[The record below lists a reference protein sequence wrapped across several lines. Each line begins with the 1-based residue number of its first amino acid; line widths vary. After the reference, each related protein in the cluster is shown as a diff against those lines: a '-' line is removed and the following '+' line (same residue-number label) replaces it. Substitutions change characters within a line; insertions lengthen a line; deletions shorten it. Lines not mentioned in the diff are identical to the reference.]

1 VCGIFFS
8 ESNLLNSSQI
18 SLIGEYLNH
27 RGPDAQGILK
37 NSEIGITA
45 IHSRL
50 AIQDLDPRSN
60 QPFFSSDGSAFIIYN
75 GEIFNKSEL
84 SRQLKGRVNLRTTS
98 DTEVLIEMIQL
109 YGIDSTLPKIKG
121 MFAFVF
127 VDLKANRILAAR
139 DRFGIKPLY
148 FSLHNLY
155 GMIFVSE
162 IEALRPLTSLTVNH
176 SILRDF
182 VYFGLLDH
190 SEETFYENVFRVPAG
205 GIVEKHEGQWIH
217 RMWQDE
223 SSNQVSEKLDY
234 TDYIE
239 KLDLALKKEVN
250 SSTISDCSIGLN
262 LSSGVDSQLIYRYLA
277 PMHTQLQLHTVSWT
291 DSEYS
296 ELNLVRSSV
305 RSGDQLNEHI
315 FSAAQVWNLVESS
328 FKVHNEPFTSPFVA
342 VWNEVYRRIHNTGV
356 KVVLDGSGADELFFG
371 YSKYQNW
378 QRQEFWRL
386 NIDGSSNNLSLKPKY
401 QYSSKSLL
409 ESNTLD
415 IKYLKLPRSLR
426 FIDKASMFNSV
437 ETRVPFL
444 SSEILSIARSAPIDW
459 HIDSQNTKKTLRECL
474 RRNSG
479 LKPFAPKWNT
489 QIPLHDWM
497 RTSWHDSLTNLFSD
511 ATGPSL
517 CALWQYEIKP
527 LRNAVEELKAKRIT
541 DKNLIWRMAI
551 ASLWIRSQ
559 SSR

>member
-1 VCGIFFS
+1 MCGIFFS
-8 ESNLLNSSQI
+8 ESNVLNSSQI
-18 SLIGEYLNH
+18 NSVSECLNH
-27 RGPDAQGILK
+27 RGPDAKGIFK
-37 NSEIGITA
+37 NSGIGVTA

-50 AIQDLDPRSN
+50 AIQDLDARSN

-75 GEIFNKSEL
+75 GELFNKSEL
-84 SRQLKGRVNLRTTS
+84 SRQLKGKVNLRTTS
-98 DTEVLIEMIQL
+98 DTEVLIEMIRL
-109 YGIDSTLPKIKG
+109 YGIDFTLPKVKG

-127 VDLKANRILAAR
+127 VDIKANRILAAR

-148 FSLHNLY
+148 FSSHDLH

-162 IEALRPLTSLTVNH
+162 IEELRPLVTLNVNH

-190 SEETFYENVFRVPAG
+190 SDETFYENVFRVPAG
-205 GIVEKHEGQWIH
+205 GIVEKHKGKWIH
-217 RMWQDE
+217 RMWQPE
-223 SSNQVSEKLDY
+223 SSNQVSEKIDY

-239 KLDLALKKEVN
+239 KLDMTLKEEVN
-250 SSTISDCSIGLN
+250 SSTISDCPIGLN

-277 PMHTQLQLHTVSWT
+277 PMHTQLQLHTVSWS

-296 ELNLVRSSV
+296 ELNLVRSTI
-305 RSGDQLNEHI
+305 RPGDQLNEHI
-315 FSAAQVWNLVESS
+315 FSAAQVWDLVENS

-342 VWNEVYRRIHNTGV
+342 VWNEVYRRIRNTGV

-378 QRQEFWRL
+378 RRQDFWRL
-386 NIDGSSNNLSLKPKY
+386 NIDGSSNNLSLAPTHH
-401 QYSSKSLL
+401 YSSKSLI
-409 ESNTLD
+409 ESNELD

-444 SSEILSIARSAPIDW
+444 SSDIYAITRSVPINW
-459 HIDSQNTKKTLRECL
+459 HIDSQNTKKALRECL

-497 RTSWHDSLTNLFSD
+497 RTSWHDSLTNLLSD

-517 CALWQYEIKP
+517 CAIWQYEIQP
-527 LRNAVEELKAKRIT
+527 LRNAIEELKARKTT
-541 DKNLIWRMAI
+541 DENLIWRIAI

-559 SSR
+559 STR